1 MGKPITKTQVMT
13 AAQELASMRRS
24 LASWL
29 KYRTLNDSVLAGRK
43 TDIKY
48 PLPYAQR
55 VIAGSRDLSIE
66 QDLATKLSVLLAEVM
81 PDVQL
86 PSADLRQNP
95 NAAVELA
102 NIALVGASPRPS
114 ALRQAG
120 GGMALGN
127 VGATHPWLWPVLIVG
142 GLLLAV
148 TTAIKTA
155 ADLAAEKER
164 LACIQAGACTDFGFF
179 LKAGGILMIAYVAWN
194 QFGVGDAVKGFIKK
208 RRS

>member
-1 MGKPITKTQVMT
+1 MAKPITRTQVQT
-13 AAQELASMRRS
+13 AAQELAAMRRA

-29 KYRTLNDSVLAGRK
+29 KHRTLNDRVLAG
-43 TDIKY
+43 TIQTKY

-55 VIAGSRDLSIE
+55 VIASSRDLSVE

-95 NAAVELA
+95 RAAVELA
-102 NIALVGASPRPS
+102 NIALVGASPAAASSP
-114 ALRQAG
+114 QG
-120 GGMALGN
+120 TGMGN
-127 VGATHPWLWPVLIVG
+127 VGMTHPWLWPVLIVG
-142 GLLLAV
+142 GLLLAI

-179 LKAGGILMIAYVAWN
+179 LKAGGVLMIAYVAWN
-194 QFGVGDAVKGFIKK
+194 QLGVGDVVKNLIKK